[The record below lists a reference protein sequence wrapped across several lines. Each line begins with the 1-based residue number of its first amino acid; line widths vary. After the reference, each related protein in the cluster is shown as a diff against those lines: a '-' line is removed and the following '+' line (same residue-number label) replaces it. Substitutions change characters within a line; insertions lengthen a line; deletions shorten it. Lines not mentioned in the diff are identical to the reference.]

1 MNVDLSTRYLGLELP
16 HPFMPGAS
24 PLVDDLDLV
33 RRLEDAGAA
42 AIVLRSLFEEQL
54 RAESLAMHSALEEP
68 SNSFAE
74 AASYMPSPADLKLGP
89 HEYLEQLLRIRE
101 SVAVP
106 VIGSLN
112 GTSWGGWLE
121 YGKLIEQAG
130 ADALEINLYQVITDP
145 DRSGETLEAEK
156 LAVVGELASKLHI
169 PVAVKLSPFYTAL
182 AHFAQRLTEV
192 GAAGL
197 VLFNR
202 FYQPD
207 LDLEALETRRTLQL
221 SSSSELLLRLR
232 WLAILSGRVKTSYA
246 VTGGVHTTLDA
257 LKAVFAGA
265 DAVQV
270 VSLLLKSGPEAL
282 ISLRSEMSDW
292 LEEHGYES
300 LAQAKGTLNLA
311 HTPNPTAYE
320 RGNYMHILQSWEPGR
335 HF

>member
-42 AIVLRSLFEEQL
+42 AIVLRSLFEEQI
-54 RAESLAMHSALEEP
+54 RAESWAVHSALEEP
-68 SNSFAE
+68 SHSFAE
-74 AASYMPSPADLKLGP
+74 ATSYLPEPSDFKLGP

-121 YGKLIEQAG
+121 YGRLIEQAG

-145 DRSGETLEAEK
+145 DRSGEMAEAET
-156 LAVVGELASKLHI
+156 LAVVGELASKLRI

-182 AHFAQRLTEV
+182 AHFAQRLVDV
-192 GAAGL
+192 GAAGI

-207 LDLEALETRRTLQL
+207 LDLEALETRRSLQL

-246 VTGGVHTTLDA
+246 VTGGVHTSEDA

-300 LAQAKGTLNLA
+300 LAQAKGTLNLS
-311 HTPNPTAYE
+311 HTPDPSAYE